1 MHVELTNIEKTFGAT
16 RVLKGI
22 DLAIKD
28 GEFVTFLGPSG
39 CGKTTTLRCIAG
51 LEDPDGGSIVAGDR
65 VFADAGQ
72 HKYLSPNKR
81 KVGMVFQ
88 SYALWPHMTVEANI
102 AYPMKRRRA
111 SRAEI
116 TKRVAEILEAVGM
129 AQHAKRYPHELSGG
143 QQQRIALARG
153 LVSSQG
159 LMLYDEP
166 LSNLDAKLRIAMRAE
181 IQRLHR
187 EFGVTS
193 VYVTHDQEEA
203 LALSDRVV
211 IMNGGQIDQQ
221 GTPEEIYSRPA
232 SRFAAD
238 FMGFENIL
246 SPAGGRARELSGGLK
261 VLDDSLP
268 LSGEGKTIAFRGKH
282 VQAGTGEGEPAVALA
297 GRGMIRDS
305 VYVGEV
311 RTATIVTPGEGAVRV
326 AFPADSNRFGADGAE
341 TDFHVRAT
349 DVVALD
355 V

>member
-1 MHVELTNIEKTFGAT
+1 MHVELTRIEKSFGRT

-22 DLAIKD
+22 DLSIAD

-51 LEDPDGGSIVAGDR
+51 LEDPDGGAIVAGDR
-65 VFADAGQ
+65 TFADAGQ
-72 HKYLSPNKR
+72 HKYLSPSKR
-81 KVGMVFQ
+81 KIGMVFQ
-88 SYALWPHMTVEANI
+88 SYALWPHMTVEKNI

-111 SRAEI
+111 GRAEI
-116 TKRVAEILEAVGM
+116 SKRVPEILEAVGM
-129 AQHAKRYPHELSGG
+129 TQHARRYPHELSGG

-187 EFGVTS
+187 EYGVTS

-211 IMNGGQIDQQ
+211 IMNGGEIEQV
-221 GTPEEIYSRPA
+221 GTPEEIHSRPA

-238 FMGFENIL
+238 FMGFENIFE
-246 SPAGGRARELSGGLK
+246 PAGKGSLAGGLR
-261 VLDDSLP
+261 VADDALDLTGATASV
-268 LSGEGKTIAFRGKH
+268 AFRGKH
-282 VQAGTGEGEPAVALA
+282 VQAGTGEGEQGVALA
-297 GRGMIRDS
+297 GSGIIRDS
-305 VYVGEV
+305 VYAGES
-311 RTATIVTPGEGAVRV
+311 RTATIVTPEAGAVRV
-326 AFPADSNRFGADGAE
+326 SFPSDSHRFGADGTQ
-341 TDFHVRAT
+341 TDFFVRT
-349 DVVALD
+349 DDLVVLKA
-355 V
+355 